1 MSVTLPCE
9 KRSKFPKSEKTLQLS
24 HKQWH
29 LTLQFVSKDW
39 ECSKSK
45 CLNAQCTSIQRALV
59 VVTVSCWWIST
70 TPFTRLDR
78 TSSRLI
84 APSNVD
90 TGQCEQAMQN
100 LKLECEQYNHDCII
114 RQSKNFQ
121 QHPVEILQED
131 IDIGGKKQQT
141 ADPRHE
147 ICQKILRLQFWRQ
160 KKHDKKGNS
169 RHCCTMSTPSLS
181 VLAWFMF
188 HSAPKLSRE
197 IAEGGTRETCTRL
210 AGCMPPLLPRL
221 YTPLL
226 PTSYRLPL
234 HSLVLLYTPTVWSLL
249 QYTSTYAPA
258 TILLLLYC
266 YITALLSPTQLALQP
281 DKWHGTAQQAPRQGH
296 PSLPPS
302 SLTFQGSYIP
312 LSSLSSLNFQ
322 SRGRPQLPPSSLSF
336 PG

>member
-121 QHPVEILQED
+121 QHPLEILQED

-197 IAEGGTRETCTRL
+197 IAEGGTRETCARL

-226 PTSYRLPL
+226 RTSYRLSL

-249 QYTSTYAPA
+249 QYMYFHTCTRYYVYYYYYIA
-258 TILLLLYC
+258 ILLPYC
-266 YITALLSPTQLALQP
+266 PPRSPPCNLTSDTP
-281 DKWHGTAQQAPRQGH
+281 
-296 PSLPPS
+296 PPS
-302 SLTFQGSYIP
+302 RP
-312 LSSLSSLNFQ
+312 
-322 SRGRPQLPPSSLSF
+322 RGRDILPSHP
-336 PG
+336 